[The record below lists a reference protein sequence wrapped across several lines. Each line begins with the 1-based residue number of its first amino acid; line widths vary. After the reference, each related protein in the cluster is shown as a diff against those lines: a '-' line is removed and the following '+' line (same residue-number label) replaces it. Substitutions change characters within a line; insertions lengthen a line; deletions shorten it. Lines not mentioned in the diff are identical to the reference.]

1 MQDSHHPRGAW
12 WILAASSVTY
22 RNRLN
27 DHGNPLPNR
36 RMQDRLA
43 TGVGRAAIV
52 RAALYA
58 VAGKRLRGDAAGDGA
73 GQYRAR
79 ASTRDYAIHYRE
91 RGEVGASGY
100 QRVAAYG

>member
-1 MQDSHHPRGAW
+1 MQDSHHLRGAW

-22 RNRLN
+22 RNRLH

-43 TGVGRAAIV
+43 TGVGRAAIM

-58 VAGKRLRGDAAGDGA
+58 VAGERVRGDGPGDGA
-73 GQYRAR
+73 GQYGTLAAIR
-79 ASTRDYAIHYRE
+79 YHAIHHRE
-91 RGEVGASGY
+91 WGKVGASRY
-100 QRVAAYG
+100 QR